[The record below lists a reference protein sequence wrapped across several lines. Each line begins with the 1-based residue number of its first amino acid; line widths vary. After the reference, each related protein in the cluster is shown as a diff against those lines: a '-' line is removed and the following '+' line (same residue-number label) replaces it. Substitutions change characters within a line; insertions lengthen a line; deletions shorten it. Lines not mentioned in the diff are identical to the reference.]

1 MRRKNLKNVSFVK
14 FQSSDFF
21 CLKVWR
27 KFGQSLLRIH
37 HLQSL
42 QQIHD
47 MIFVSFTY
55 YYMLPLCKCTWNISM
70 HGLAY
75 TSCRST
81 FWVIDI
87 LQTSQKIFL
96 VIFVLFKNTLG
107 ETKKR
112 SQQLQN
118 LILQYTLYPAK
129 PDKKQG
135 PNSKMHIDN
144 RKCMNKVYT

>member
-1 MRRKNLKNVSFVK
+1 
-14 FQSSDFF
+14 
-21 CLKVWR
+21 
-27 KFGQSLLRIH
+27 
-37 HLQSL
+37 
-42 QQIHD
+42 

-55 YYMLPLCKCTWNISM
+55 YYNITCYLSANVLGIFLCTDF
-70 HGLAY
+70 AY

-96 VIFVLFKNTLG
+96 EIFVLFKNTLR

-135 PNSKMHIDN
+135 PNSKMHIEIIEN
-144 RKCMNKVYT
+144 V